1 MLAHMF
7 VFIVAS
13 RLSLITYRWLVE
25 WRSGWIGLGQ
35 GNLTV
40 RTERE
45 CPLKRP
51 EREAIEWPFGGNGEL
66 CGCVG
71 EAVRGEN
78 DREGARRGKACL
90 HREEWSAAEGRV
102 LEAQ

>member
-1 MLAHMF
+1 MAGVCSTVARCRGRTDLLMLAHMF

-51 EREAIEWPFGGNGEL
+51 ERQRRLNGHSE
-66 CGCVG
+66 GTVSCVV
-71 EAVRGEN
+71 AWVR
-78 DREGARRGKACL
+78 L
-90 HREEWSAAEGRV
+90 
-102 LEAQ
+102 